1 MIFTKTWQ
9 SKYEEVILN
18 LLMMLVV
25 AKLFTLKIGDAIFE
39 YHNLLQRIPKHGK
52 QHCHRKTY
60 FMESTFYLV
69 QLIFCKVGQFLVA
82 DNVFSSILGQIRMIC
97 KVSFLGYIFIF
108 IKFLFHT
115 HNLTRTILLMIF
127 TFTMFRKI
135 SKNISKLKFPS
146 FNGIYIIHNAQSES
160 KCS

>member
-25 AKLFTLKIGDAIFE
+25 AKLFTLKLGDAIFE

-97 KVSFLGYIFIF
+97 KVSFLCNISIS
-108 IKFLFHT
+108 IKFLLHIQ
-115 HNLTRTILLMIF
+115 NLTWTILLMIF
-127 TFTMFRKI
+127 TFTMLRKI
-135 SKNISKLKFPS
+135 SKNISKLNFLHCTTV
-146 FNGIYIIHNAQSES
+146 YT
-160 KCS
+160 

>member
-25 AKLFTLKIGDAIFE
+25 AKLFKLKLGDAIFE
-39 YHNLLQRIPKHGK
+39 YHNLLYRIPKHGK

-97 KVSFLGYIFIF
+97 KVSFLGNISIF
-108 IKFLFHT
+108 IKFLLHT
-115 HNLTRTILLMIF
+115 QNLTWTILLMIF
-127 TFTMFRKI
+127 TFTM
-135 SKNISKLKFPS
+135 LEKFKKV
-146 FNGIYIIHNAQSES
+146 IHNLNLLHYYMLYV
-160 KCS
+160 CNV